1 MRPGSTQ
8 DELDASAVLI
18 RAYGKGTELI
28 IDRDREITSHH
39 LLALHGLAPELLA
52 RFSNGMLYRFVVGRP
67 CEALDLQV
75 PRVYRG
81 LAQRL
86 GEWHAVISVS
96 TQTKTAAKTAGTNG
110 ATNGNIKEQ
119 DDDITPGKAKP
130 NVFTVMNNWIEVLP
144 STTPEERERN
154 AKLRKEFDEVVQE
167 YAFRDGLGENG
178 YVVGH
183 CDLLCANIIIQN
195 KPPKRSPVDKDAEV
209 LDIELIDYEYA
220 TPCPAAFDLAC
231 HFSEWMGYDC
241 TLDWIPGKKA
251 RRTFLSEYLHSYK
264 KHSRRTSF
272 NHLKDDEF
280 KVPLIRANSGD
291 QVDGVNEDKRPNG
304 QANGYKDR
312 HEEELDRLCA
322 EVDHFRGL
330 PGLFWGVWS
339 LIQASISD
347 IDFDYAWYAD
357 RRLQD
362 YWDWKHEVTGARK
375 AEGREL
381 PLRERRWNSEAD

>member
-8 DELDASAVLI
+8 DELDTSAVLI

-28 IDRDREITSHH
+28 IDRNREITSHH

-52 RFSNGMLYRFVVGRP
+52 SFNNGMLYRFVAGRP
-67 CEALDLQV
+67 CEALDMHV

-96 TQTKTAAKTAGTNG
+96 TQAKNAASTASANG
-110 ATNGNIKEQ
+110 AQNGQSNGH
-119 DDDITPGKAKP
+119 DNSITPGKAKT
-130 NVFTVMNNWIEVLP
+130 NVFTVLNKWIEVLP
-144 STTPEERERN
+144 ASTPEEKERN
-154 AKLRKEFDEVVQE
+154 AILRKEFDEVVKE

-183 CDLLCANIIIQN
+183 CDLLCANIIIKNQ
-195 KPPKRSPVDKDAEV
+195 PPKRSPIDADAEV
-209 LDIELIDYEYA
+209 LEIELIDYEYA

-231 HFSEWMGYDC
+231 HFSEWMGFDC
-241 TLDWIPGKKA
+241 TIEWTPGKAA
-251 RRTFLSEYLHSYK
+251 RRTFLAEYLHSYK
-264 KHSRRTSF
+264 KHARRTSF
-272 NHLKDDEF
+272 NHLKDEEF
-280 KVPLIRANSGD
+280 KVPLFRADSGEK
-291 QVDGVNEDKRPNG
+291 VEAVNGTNG
-304 QANGYKDR
+304 DSNGYKDR
-312 HEEELDRLCA
+312 AEEELDRLCA
-322 EVDHFRGL
+322 EVDHFRGV

-347 IDFDYAWYAD
+347 IDFDYTWYAE

-375 AEGREL
+375 AEGREM
-381 PLRERRWNSEAD
+381 PVRERRWNSETD